1 MGKDLLEGIVD
12 KSSGDLL
19 NKKGEHVKVLKDGK
33 LVDPKKAAERASS
46 VDPNRAIKL
55 TVAVLLMAVA
65 IGLLWWRLGSMQG
78 PGPVDYDPMKD
89 VAGPDPTKAAGPNE
103 RVETIQPGN
112 MRIAPQ

>member
-1 MGKDLLEGIVD
+1 MAKDLLEGIVD

-33 LVDPKKAAERASS
+33 LVDPKKATGGAASA
-46 VDPNRAIKL
+46 DPNRPVKL
-55 TVAVLLMAVA
+55 AVA
-65 IGLLWWRLGSMQG
+65 LLLIGLAVGLLWWRLGSMQG
-78 PGPVDYDPMKD
+78 PGPVDFDPTKD
-89 VAGPDPTKAAGPNE
+89 VAGPDPTKPSGRNE